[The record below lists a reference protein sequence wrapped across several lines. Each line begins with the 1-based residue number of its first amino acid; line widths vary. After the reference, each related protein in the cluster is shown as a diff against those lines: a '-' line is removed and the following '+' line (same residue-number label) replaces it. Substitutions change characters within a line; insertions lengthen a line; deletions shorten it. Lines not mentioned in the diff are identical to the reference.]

1 MLYNEFG
8 PQKLNILS
16 SRFNPTSAQTSV
28 AVSSAKACVFV
39 LWVMQVTVQMAY
51 PSRVTNVWLTYKKD

>member
-51 PSRVTNVWLTYKKD
+51 PSRVTNV